1 MYFSLGSDQE
11 NVFFQTF
18 ILVGQIILIV
28 ISWHEAVR
36 MSRTDHKRV

>member
-11 NVFFQTF
+11 NVFFKPL
-18 ILVGQIILIV
+18 LVAQIILIV

>member
-18 ILVGQIILIV
+18 ILVAQTILIV
-28 ISWHEAVR
+28 ISWHEAVK
-36 MSRTDHKRV
+36 MSRSDHKRV